1 MKGGSSH
8 NRGFVLVL
16 VLGAIAVMAALVVS
30 LNLRCRAAVQTSSTW
45 SHSQQALNNAYSG
58 LAAAMAHW
66 SDPNTMATEPWILN
80 LDQGQCQIE
89 ILPESGRLSVN
100 TLLNRQDQPIEERV
114 RQWAR
119 LIDVLNRESEHHPFN
134 YKIIA
139 ALVDWTD
146 KNDKV
151 TNLSIIRSE
160 PIGAE
165 HYHIGSMSR
174 SCPNR
179 LVENISELKWLPGMN
194 PALFKRLNS
203 EISCSSNQKVD
214 LNYASKSVLQALSS
228 HIDPVLAQI
237 IIQGRRV
244 SPYKSMK
251 EISQCPGMTTEAFKD
266 LSRWGGIK
274 LESSQALI
282 KSCGGFNGI
291 KRHLIAQ
298 VQRNS
303 TTRSVDVLSIKEI

>member
-1 MKGGSSH
+1 MKGGSSQK
-8 NRGFVLVL
+8 RGFVLVL

-30 LNLRCRAAVQTSSTW
+30 LNLRCRAAAQTSSTW

-58 LAAAMAHW
+58 LAAAMVQW
-66 SDPNTMATEPWILN
+66 SDPNTVVTEPWTLK
-80 LDQGQCQIE
+80 LDQGQCDIE

-100 TLLNRQDQPIEERV
+100 TLLNRQGQPIEERIH
-114 RQWAR
+114 QWAR
-119 LIDVLNRESEHHPFN
+119 LIDVLNREPGHPTFS
-134 YKIIA
+134 YRIIA

-151 TNLSIIRSE
+151 TNLAIIRSE

-165 HYHIGSMSR
+165 QYHIGSMSR

-179 LVENISELKWLPGMN
+179 PVNNISELKWLSGMN
-194 PALFKRLNS
+194 PALFKRLKN
-203 EISCSSNQKVD
+203 EISCSSNPKVD
-214 LNYASKSVLQALSS
+214 LNYASKTVLQALSS

-237 IIQGRRV
+237 ILQGRSV
-244 SPYKSMK
+244 SPYKSME

-274 LESSQALI
+274 LESPQALI
-282 KSCGGFNGI
+282 KSHGIFNGV